1 MDAAFC
7 VPSQTQGLSGRKA
20 GTTNPT
26 KNMTAP
32 TTPSTQRISS
42 VRRDYNAWVADETL
56 EDYALRFAPRSFR
69 KWSEF
74 RVANTAFGS
83 ISFLVLEAIGGS
95 LTINYGFAN
104 ACWAILSVGLIIFL
118 TGFPISYY
126 AAKYNVDMDLLTRGA
141 GFGYIGSTITSLIY
155 ASFTFTLFALEASI
169 MSLALQLYFDI
180 PISVAHLISAIV
192 VIPLVTYGIT
202 NINRLQLWT
211 QPLWLILLITPFVAV
226 VLKEHGALVE
236 LLRYPGVDGRNES
249 FSWIPFGAAT
259 TVAFAMIAQIGE
271 QVDFLRFMPEK
282 TRDNRVR
289 WWSAVI
295 IAGPGWIVFGVLRQL
310 MGAFLA
316 YLAIR
321 GGVSAAHAYEPT
333 QMYLMAYQYL
343 TDNASLALTATVLL
357 VVVSQ
362 IKINVTNAYAGSLAW
377 SNFFSRV
384 THSHPGRVVWLVFNV
399 AIALLLMELG
409 VFGAL
414 ERVLGLFSNVAIAWI
429 GAVVADLVIN
439 KPIGWSPPHI
449 EFKRAYLPDINPV
462 GVFSTVLASVVS
474 IAAYVGLFGEL
485 LQAFSA
491 AIALCIA
498 FICAPLI
505 AWYTRGRYYVTRDR
519 AAYIAATPTDPCC
532 ICGNRFEREDN
543 AYCPAYGGT
552 ICSLCCSLDSRCHD
566 ACKPKARL
574 ADQLQALADR
584 LLPRKLS
591 PQLRLRLLQFL
602 LLYTMLAGMTGVFI
616 GVIFYQDMLGAD
628 EQSAALL
635 YESFIK
641 VYSCLMIFLGL
652 ATWWLILNNESRQ
665 VAQEESNRQTTLLL
679 KEIEE
684 HRQTDAELQQ
694 AREAADRAN
703 QAKSRFLT
711 DMSHE
716 IRTPLNSILG
726 YAQLLKK
733 DATIP
738 PHRRDAIATIENSG
752 EHLSH
757 LIDDIL
763 DIARIEA
770 RKLVLK
776 REPIDLPALIE
787 QMQHIFAPQAAAKG
801 LSFTCRTSARL
812 PAHVRGDE
820 SRVGQILINLLTNAI
835 KFTSVGHVHFS
846 VEYSGQVAVFQIAD
860 TGEGIPADA
869 HEQIYQPFC
878 RINSGR
884 GNAIAGS
891 GLGLTICKILT
902 EVMGGEISL
911 KSAPGQGTTFTVR
924 LFLPE
929 IHHVATRTTARKA
942 REEATGEILGYAGA
956 RRTLLIADDQ
966 PQHRALLRAVL
977 APLGF
982 DLLEAENGA
991 ACEQIA
997 LRDKPDLIL
1006 TDLDMGDRDGAS
1018 VIQALRQQGVT
1029 TPIIVVS
1036 AHAFASH
1043 RVTATDAGAD
1053 DFIAKPFQIDELL
1066 RKIRQQLQLDW
1077 IRPDAAP
1084 KISAPATV
1092 AAAPVE
1098 MLFPAAEQLHEL
1110 AQLAKI
1116 GDLKGLAERLHLLQA
1131 DEPRYAAFVAH
1142 LLTLSKEFR
1151 LADIKRLLT
1160 RTTP

>member
-1 MDAAFC
+1 MSE
-7 VPSQTQGLSGRKA
+7 PS
-20 GTTNPT
+20 TTT
-26 KNMTAP
+26 L
-32 TTPSTQRISS
+32 STQRISS
-42 VRRDYNAWVADETL
+42 VRRDYNAWVANETL

-95 LTINYGFAN
+95 LTINYGFTN

-141 GFGYIGSTITSLIY
+141 GFGYIGSTMTSLIY

-211 QPLWLILLITPFVAV
+211 QPVWLILLILPFAAV
-226 VLKEHGALVE
+226 MLKEHGALVD
-236 LLRYPGVDGRNES
+236 LLRYPGVDGRNEE
-249 FSWIPFGAAT
+249 FSWVPFGAAT

-282 TRDNRVR
+282 TRENRVR

-295 IAGPGWIVFGVLRQL
+295 VAGPGWIVFGVLRQL

-333 QMYLMAYQYL
+333 QMYLMAYHYVFPSTL
-343 TDNASLALTATVLL
+343 TDNATLALTATVLL

-377 SNFFSRV
+377 SNFFSRI

-429 GAVVADLVIN
+429 GALVADLVIN
-439 KPIGWSPPHI
+439 KPLGLSPPHI

-462 GVFSTVLASVVS
+462 GVFSTMLASIIS
-474 IAAYVGLFGEL
+474 IAAYVGVFGEL

-498 FICAPLI
+498 FISAPLI
-505 AWYTRGRYYVTRDR
+505 AWKTGGRYYSTRDATR
-519 AAYIAATPTDPCC
+519 VSTRESTPDRIDYIASTPTDSCC
-532 ICGNRFEREDN
+532 ICGNRFEPEDN
-543 AYCPAYGGT
+543 AYCPAYQGT
-552 ICSLCCSLDSRCHD
+552 ICSLCCTLDSRCRD
-566 ACKPKARL
+566 ACKPQTRL
-574 ADQLQALADR
+574 EDQLQTLANW
-584 LLPRKLS
+584 LLPEKLS
-591 PQLRLRLLQFL
+591 SQFKLRLLQFL
-602 LLYTMLAGMTGVFI
+602 LLYSMLAGLTGVFI
-616 GVIFYQDMLGAD
+616 GVIYYQDFLASGD
-628 EQSAALL
+628 QLPLVTQLL
-635 YESFIK
+635 YGNFLK
-641 VYSCLMIFLGL
+641 VYACLLIFLGL
-652 ATWWLILNNESRQ
+652 GTWWLILNNESRQ
-665 VAQEESNRQTTLLL
+665 VAQEESNRQTVLLL

-684 HRQTDAELQQ
+684 HRKTDAELQR
-694 AREAADRAN
+694 ARELADRAN

-733 DATIP
+733 DPAVP
-738 PHRRDAIATIENSG
+738 AHRRDAVATIENSG

-770 RKLVLK
+770 RKLILK

-787 QMQHIFAPQAAAKG
+787 QMSHIFAPQAAAKG
-801 LSFTCRTSARL
+801 LTFECQVSSRL
-812 PAHVRGDE
+812 PNHVRGDE
-820 SRVGQILINLLTNAI
+820 QRVGQILINLLSNAI
-835 KFTSVGHVHFS
+835 KFTGSGAVRLN
-846 VEYSGQVAVFQIAD
+846 VEYSGQVAVFQIED
-860 TGEGIPADA
+860 TGEGIPVDA
-869 HEQIYQPFC
+869 QEQIYQPFC
-878 RINSGR
+878 RVNIGR

-911 KSAPGQGTTFTVR
+911 KSAMGEGTTFTVR

-929 IHHVATRTTARKA
+929 IHHVAARKA
-942 REEATGEILGYAGA
+942 TPKMAPEPDGEILGYSGG
-956 RRTLLIADDQ
+956 RRTLLIADDHQ
-966 PQHRALLRAVL
+966 QHRELLRSVL
-977 APLGF
+977 EPLGF
-982 DLLEAENGA
+982 VLLEADSGT

-997 LRDKPDLIL
+997 LAQRPDLIL

-1018 VIQALRQQGVT
+1018 VIQSLRTQGVN
-1029 TPIIVVS
+1029 TPIIVIS

-1043 RVTATDAGAD
+1043 RNAATDAGAD

-1066 RKIRQQLQLDW
+1066 RKIRQQLQLEW
-1077 IRPDAAP
+1077 IRPAMPASAAP
-1084 KISAPATV
+1084 AKSIAEP
-1092 AAAPVE
+1092 
-1098 MLFPAAEQLHEL
+1098 MLFPAAEDLREL
-1110 AQLAKI
+1110 EQLAKI
-1116 GDLKGLAERLHLLQA
+1116 GDLKGLSECLLALQA
-1131 DEPRYAAFVAH
+1131 AEPRYAAFVAH
-1142 LLTLSKEFR
+1142 LQALSKAFR
-1151 LADIKRLLT
+1151 LADIKRLLN